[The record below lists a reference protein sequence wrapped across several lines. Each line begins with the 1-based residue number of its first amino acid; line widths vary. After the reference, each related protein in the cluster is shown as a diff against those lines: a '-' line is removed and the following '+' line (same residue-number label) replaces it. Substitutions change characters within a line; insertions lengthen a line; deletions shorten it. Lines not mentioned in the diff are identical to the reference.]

1 MFKII
6 VCLNKKGAIGNDG
19 KLLYHIKNDSSN
31 FKSITSGNVVIMG
44 RKTFESLP
52 KKSPF
57 PNRVNIIITSDEN
70 YCVEASENVYI
81 VHSVKDAVEMS
92 KSLFSDKEVF
102 VIGGESIYKQFL
114 NSGEVS
120 EMFLTIVHDE
130 TDGDTHFPQYNADEW
145 KTYYKS
151 SVQKDGDLEFEFT
164 ILKRK

>member
-6 VCLNKKGAIGNDG
+6 VCLNKKGVIGKDG

-52 KKSPF
+52 KKSPL

-114 NSGEVS
+114 NGGEVS
-120 EMFLTIVHDE
+120 EMFLTIVHDGQMVIHIFHNIIQ
-130 TDGDTHFPQYNADEW
+130 TSGRHTTSPLFRRMVTWNLNLPY
-145 KTYYKS
+145 
-151 SVQKDGDLEFEFT
+151 
-164 ILKRK
+164 

>member
-6 VCLNKKGAIGNDG
+6 VCLNKKGVIGNDG
-19 KLLYHIKNDSSN
+19 KLLYHIKNDLSN

-52 KKSPF
+52 KKLPL

-81 VHSVKDAVEMS
+81 VHSVKDDVEMS

-130 TDGDTHFPQYNADEW
+130 ADGDSHFPQYNTDEW